1 MDSSGEENP
10 GASADETGEGPT
22 VPPEQPAAIN
32 DLPRAASSLTP
43 EFVQCLA
50 ELRQLVHAA
59 KGRTLTVGEQQ
70 AVTSLVH
77 LLRSILGAGNQS

>member
-1 MDSSGEENP
+1 
-10 GASADETGEGPT
+10 
-22 VPPEQPAAIN
+22 
-32 DLPRAASSLTP
+32 
-43 EFVQCLA
+43 LA